1 MREED
6 ELLCISL
13 HLILVDDKR
22 EVVEQQELQ
31 LQLVQLG
38 ERKAANL
45 SARLVKAKLAQEAA
59 DAPSHIAS

>member
-45 SARLVKAKLAQEAA
+45 SAQWVKAKLAQEAA